1 MQYVTETITVQQLFE
16 EELEALRERY
26 DSLIGQGT
34 DENLKEA
41 ENLEHV
47 IRYFEAR
54 LGHTTTLHA
63 EGPYPDD
70 TVH

>member
-34 DENLKEA
+34 DANLREA

-54 LGHTTTLHA
+54 LGQTTEVYA
-63 EGPYPDD
+63 DGPNPDD